1 MKGRPL
7 AIAVLSFLGM
17 IDALYLSI
25 KHGSSVP
32 CTITHGCEQVLTSRF
47 AEIQGLPISWIGLA
61 FYLTVFCCAVFELFD
76 VAKTMRLVFWL
87 GLAAF
92 LISLV
97 LVGLQAFVIQAYCQY
112 CLGSALLVTSIFL
125 VSAWKSRQTAY
136 TP

>member
-1 MKGRPL
+1 
-7 AIAVLSFLGM
+7 M

-25 KHGSSVP
+25 KHGSAVP

-47 AEIQGLPISWIGLA
+47 AEIYGVPISWIGLA
-61 FYLTVFCCAVFELFD
+61 FYLTVFSCAIFEVSD
-76 VAKTMRLVFWL
+76 VARTMRFVFWL
-87 GLAAF
+87 GLAGF

-112 CLGSALLVTSIFL
+112 CLGSAVLVTSIFIL
-125 VSAWKSRQTAY
+125 SAIESRQPVPPRSAY